1 MFDDA
6 TFGAECIDGIAS
18 CAGNSFSCFSGAIGD
33 RPRGELSPGLSRQAG
48 PRSSGRN
55 GLITIHGVLRSRA
68 SRNVWLLE
76 EIGCAWRLEPVIQA
90 YRLSDA
96 AAPDA
101 PRNTRSPD
109 FLALSAQGAVPVME
123 DGDLVLTESLAI
135 NLHLARRYGGALGP
149 RDGDEDAKM
158 QQWALFGATAVEPP
172 ALLLMFAH
180 AEGKA
185 GSPEGRA
192 EIAELVEKLRRPMAV
207 LDAHLAAEG
216 HMVGGRFTVAD
227 INMAEIV
234 RYAASDADLM
244 SAFPQV
250 SAWLRAL
257 HARPA
262 FQRMW
267 ARRNAEPL

>member
-1 MFDDA
+1 M
-6 TFGAECIDGIAS
+6 
-18 CAGNSFSCFSGAIGD
+18 
-33 RPRGELSPGLSRQAG
+33 
-48 PRSSGRN
+48 
-55 GLITIHGVLRSRA
+55 ITIHGVLRSRA

-90 YRLSDA
+90 YRLADA

-101 PRNTRSPD
+101 PRNTRSSD

-135 NLHLARRYGGALGP
+135 NLHLARRYGGGLGP
-149 RDGDEDAKM
+149 RDGAEDAKM
-158 QQWALFGATAVEPP
+158 QQWALFGATGIEPP

-192 EIAELVEKLRRPMAV
+192 GIAALVEKLRRPMAV
-207 LDAHLAAEG
+207 LDAHLGAEG

-234 RYAASDADLM
+234 RYAASDAGLM
-244 SAFPQV
+244 SSCPQV
-250 SAWLRAL
+250 GAWLTAL
-257 HARPA
+257 QARPA

-267 ARRNAEPL
+267 ARRNAEPI